1 MNNPVEKKLVL
12 VIGAGASSEL
22 GLPVGSELKAK
33 IAELLDIR
41 FDNKQ
46 ISGDYEIAEALRVA
60 LRQSSVAR
68 PDINGYLGAAWA
80 IRDAMPQAISI
91 DHFIDSRRG
100 DEKTELCGKLAIVR
114 SILHAEQ
121 RSTIHLNPRNRSKIN
136 YAYTETSWLNPF
148 MRLLTENCQSS
159 DLKDRLNSVAF
170 IIFNYDRCIE
180 HYMYHWL
187 QTYYG
192 LSEAAASELLAGISI
207 YHPYG
212 SIGALPWQARGG
224 SVGFGEEIERERL
237 LESAKRIKTF
247 TEGTDPTSS
256 EITEIRQT
264 VAAARNLLFLGFAF
278 HKLNMQL
285 LKLDGKRQPF
295 HGISR
300 VFATAKG
307 ISNFDVDDIASEISD
322 MRACKRDL
330 IQIRNDLTCHDVFY
344 EYARSISLTS

>member
-1 MNNPVEKKLVL
+1 MKHSAEKKLVL

-33 IAELLDIR
+33 IAALLDIR
-41 FDNKQ
+41 FDHKQ
-46 ISGDYEIAEALRVA
+46 VSGDYQIAEALRVA
-60 LRQSSVAR
+60 LRQSGLAR
-68 PDINGYLGAAWA
+68 PDINGYLIAAWA

-114 SILHAEQ
+114 SILHAEEC
-121 RSTIHLNPRNRSKIN
+121 STIYLNSSNQGKIN
-136 YAYTETSWLNPF
+136 YTSTETSWLNQF

-159 DLKDRLNSVAF
+159 DLKDRLSSVAF

-192 LSEAAASELLAGISI
+192 LSEAAASELFAGMSI

-212 SIGALPWQARGG
+212 SVGALPWQARGG
-224 SVGFGEEIERERL
+224 FVGFGEEIERERL

-247 TEGTDPTSS
+247 TEGTDPESS
-256 EITEIRQT
+256 EIAEIRRT
-264 VAAARNLLFLGFAF
+264 VAAARNVLFLGFAF

-285 LKLDGKRQPF
+285 LKLSGKRQPF
-295 HGISR
+295 PGISR

-307 ISNFDVDDIASEISD
+307 ISNFDLDDITSEICD
-322 MRACKRDL
+322 MRACKREL

-344 EYARSISLTS
+344 EYARGISLTS